1 MEMEYKIRIGENQID
16 FELDNIPFTDG
27 QHLSE
32 TCVLSESPHNS
43 SFQEESDSL
52 QFSAELH

>member
-1 MEMEYKIRIGENQID
+1 MEYKIRIGENQID